1 MTFNFKDLARL
12 YVEALETYAE
22 SFKDAET
29 VDIGNI
35 GEPSVTLAVENP
47 RPPDGSEVEV
57 LPGLIG
63 RVSYSIDEEAGRSR
77 LVTAF
82 VSVKCKDIERFMQ
95 GIGMRLPKQEEV
107 IVEKFKE
114 IIH

>member
-12 YVEALETYAE
+12 YVEALEKYAE
-22 SFKDAET
+22 SLKEAET
-29 VDIGNI
+29 IDMDSI
-35 GEPSVTLAVENP
+35 GEPAVTLVIENP

-63 RVSYSIDEEAGRSR
+63 RVSYSIDEEIGKSR

-82 VSVKCKDIERFMQ
+82 VSVKCRDINRFMQ
-95 GIGMRLPKQEEV
+95 NIGMQLPKQEEV
-107 IVEKFKE
+107 IADKLKE